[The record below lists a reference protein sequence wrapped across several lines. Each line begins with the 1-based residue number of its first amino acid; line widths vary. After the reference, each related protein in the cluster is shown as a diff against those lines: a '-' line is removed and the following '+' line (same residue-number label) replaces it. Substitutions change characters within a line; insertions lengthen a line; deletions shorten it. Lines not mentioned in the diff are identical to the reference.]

1 MFVEMAKG
9 RIGLRLPA
17 ITGKGHARLSPMQ
30 KQANASRH

>member
-1 MFVEMAKG
+1 MFVGMAKG

-17 ITGKGHARLSPMQ
+17 ITGKEHARLSPMH